1 MFLQVVTAVVV
12 ANAACGAFVVGAIT
26 ATRLEKQGADQDDL
40 PLWVYASLAAPFLV
54 AIPGAYILHHLV

>member
-12 ANAACGAFVVGAIT
+12 ANAACGAFVVGAI
-26 ATRLEKQGADQDDL
+26 ACIKLQKQGVPDDRL
-40 PLWVYASLAAPFLV
+40 PLWVYACLIVAPLV